1 MVAATDMTGR
11 DGHESFALPHEE
23 VRAIFPA

>member
-1 MVAATDMTGR
+1 VAARDMTGR

-23 VRAIFPA
+23 VRAAFGTA